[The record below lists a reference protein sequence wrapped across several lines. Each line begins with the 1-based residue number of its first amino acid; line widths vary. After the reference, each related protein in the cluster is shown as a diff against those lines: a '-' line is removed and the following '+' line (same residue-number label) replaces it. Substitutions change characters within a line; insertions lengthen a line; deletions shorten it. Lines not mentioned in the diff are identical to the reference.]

1 MRVSYEKGRWDE
13 RILYHK
19 LQNLKQ
25 TILKILDDCDVT
37 LSEFTPISAE
47 QESVILQG
55 WSKEAQVLNLVDEQE
70 EIYRTVNEN
79 VDGVEIFI
87 LDAHAKPVPV
97 GVPGEIY
104 IATRNLYDDCGEWAD
119 WMEENAILNTF
130 TSSENPFLYKT
141 GDIGIWTEAA
151 TIKILELI

>member
-1 MRVSYEKGRWDE
+1 M
-13 RILYHK
+13 
-19 LQNLKQ
+19 
-25 TILKILDDCDVT
+25 
-37 LSEFTPISAE
+37 
-47 QESVILQG
+47 
-55 WSKEAQVLNLVDEQE
+55 LNLVDEQE